1 LNPLQK
7 NIALWLVISLVF
19 VMIYHLFN
27 QPKTAQM
34 DIIYSDFL
42 SYADKAQVTEVTIQ
56 GDNIS
61 GRLSTG
67 KAFKTYA
74 PKDAAVITLLK
85 EKGVRISAKPVDDSP
100 WYMTVLVSW
109 LPMLL
114 LIGVWIFFMRQM
126 QGGGGKAM
134 AFGKSRARLVT
145 DKSKKVTFA
154 DVAGIEEAKAELQE
168 VIDFLR
174 DPKKYTHVLGG
185 GFPKDCCLWGSQEP
199 EKPSWRELSQGR
211 RTSPSSASA
220 VQIL

>member
-1 LNPLQK
+1 
-7 NIALWLVISLVF
+7 
-19 VMIYHLFN
+19 MIYHLFN
-27 QPKTAQM
+27 QPKIAQT

-42 SYADKAQVTEVTIQ
+42 SYVDKTQVTEVTIQ

-61 GRLSTG
+61 GRLTSG
-67 KAFKTYA
+67 MAFKTYA
-74 PKDAAVITLLK
+74 PKDAGVVALLK
-85 EKGVRISAKPVDDSP
+85 EKGVRISAKPLDDSP
-100 WYMTVLVSW
+100 WYMTILVSW

-174 DPKKYTHVLGG
+174 DPKKYTKLG
-185 GFPKDCCLWGSQEP
+185 KN
-199 EKPSWRELSQGR
+199 SQGIAPRGATRHRKDSTCKGHR
-211 RTSPSSASA
+211 R
-220 VQIL
+220 